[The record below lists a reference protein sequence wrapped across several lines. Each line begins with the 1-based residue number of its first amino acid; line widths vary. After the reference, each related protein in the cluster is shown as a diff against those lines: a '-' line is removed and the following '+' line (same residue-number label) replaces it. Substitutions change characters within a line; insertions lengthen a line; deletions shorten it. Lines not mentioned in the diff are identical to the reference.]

1 MVRTRRERSPLWLA
15 SAIVL
20 AHAIVPSAR
29 ADGSIRYLDCRL
41 TDGTGTNYVVLKH
54 AVSARPTLAP
64 VLINFEIATKR
75 PGSPPVAPASDTVRE
90 ARPDEVI
97 PNADVG
103 VRDGDLRLGS
113 GQLTVCYPSYVVSG
127 GGLGFAVIDLVEERR
142 GEALNVYSLTIVS
155 REGLILHSMRLSS
168 MLDDELRG
176 QLSRAMGFCF
186 WYDCGWFDQARR
198 KLVIAGPT
206 ANADGS
212 SNSKFFRVID
222 VRSGRVEFGTW
233 DEVAQVL
240 AESTGEGLEQA
251 LHLAAQHAM
260 PSAKSD
266 LFRHFSNPRLE
277 ESMPLTAAVALGQ
290 VNDRRARHS

>member
-41 TDGTGTNYVVLKH
+41 TDGTGTNYVVLRR

-75 PGSPPVAPASDTVRE
+75 PGSPPVAPASDTVRK

-97 PNADVG
+97 PNAEVR
-103 VRDGDLRLGS
+103 VRDGDLLLGR
-113 GQLTVCYPSYVVSG
+113 GQLTVYYPSFVVSG
-127 GGLGFAVIDLVEERR
+127 GDLGFAVIDLVEERR

-186 WYDCGWFDQARR
+186 WYDCGWFDLARR
-198 KLVIAGPT
+198 KLVISGS
-206 ANADGS
+206 DGQ
-212 SNSKFFRVID
+212 R
-222 VRSGRVEFGTW
+222 RWQLEVE
-233 DEVAQVL
+233 VL
-240 AESTGEGLEQA
+240 QG
-251 LHLAAQHAM
+251 
-260 PSAKSD
+260 
-266 LFRHFSNPRLE
+266 N
-277 ESMPLTAAVALGQ
+277 
-290 VNDRRARHS
+290 